1 MATFKRIGALWRK
14 SAKGADKKDFL
25 SGTIDLGV
33 LGEVN
38 IMVFENEKPEKNQPH
53 YTIHVP
59 IEEKEKG
66 K

>member
-1 MATFKRIGALWRK
+1 MATFRRIGALWRK
-14 SAKGADKKDFL
+14 SAKKGTDKKDFF

-38 IMVFENEKPEKNQPH
+38 IMVFENEKTEKNQPD

-59 IEEKEKG
+59 VEEKG